1 MPEIIDVESRID
13 RVCVYRNGAL
23 VTRVASAVPGP
34 MRIAGLPL
42 LYAADSLRVSPA
54 NGRVADLRE
63 TCAVQRSGPVG
74 RAATAEEIERLA
86 DVLEEVDAE
95 ASALTARSKIYAQ
108 LDPANTHAGHLPSA
122 DVLLEMHTTAT
133 EKLAALEARH
143 MALRDRR
150 RELERQMQ
158 VVQAVVHADP
168 APPRFTRGVELVL
181 HAQSDAPV
189 QLEIEYFVEAA
200 RWVPSYRLDLTDNQ
214 AALRLDA
221 MIAQA
226 SGEDWRDVTLLLGT
240 ADLERETEL
249 PALASWR
256 IGASGPASRPAYR
269 SLPDDLETLFAG
281 FDRAS
286 RPAVE
291 PITQVRYSLDAD
303 EETGAFGTG
312 AFQTNTFDDT
322 RTLASALMPM
332 ETVELAPSF
341 DETPMPP
348 GAMPA
353 PMPMRSRNSP
363 PMRNQADGSF
373 DRARS
378 GGGGLGGGPPVA
390 GGLAGAGAADDV
402 THATVQPPSG
412 DRLRRLRFAYLKLR
426 GPAEAERGT
435 LQAVDPLVHLAT
447 LLADHDVDDLD
458 ALQRAVDALRIARDR
473 LRETLTPT
481 GTRPTQDGFHHVY
494 RAGALHDVPGDGH
507 WHRAVVR
514 TDDAP
519 ASVDYRA
526 VPRASRDVFRV
537 CSVTPPQGVPYPAGP
552 MQVYIDGTFRVTAP
566 LQATGGGAR
575 MALNLGL
582 DRGVRVVDRQV
593 ESRQHDKGLMS
604 HTTHVTHTVTIE
616 LRSTLSTPAAVRLF
630 DRLPVVGDHAKDVE
644 VSLIESTPELERTDT
659 DAAGDR
665 LDGGVRWALTLPP
678 GGTQS
683 VVYAY
688 RVTFPAKA
696 ELVGGNR
703 RE

>member
-23 VTRVASAVPGP
+23 VTRVAAAVPGP
-34 MRIAGLPL
+34 MRVAGLPL

-54 NGRVADLRE
+54 HGRVSDLRE

-74 RAATAEEIERLA
+74 RAATAEELERLA

-108 LDPANTHAGHLPSA
+108 LDPANTHAGHLPSP

-189 QLEIEYFVEAA
+189 QIEIEYFVEAA
-200 RWVPSYRLDLTDNQ
+200 RWVPSYRLDLADNQ

-240 ADLERETEL
+240 ADLDRETEL

-269 SLPDDLETLFAG
+269 PLPDDLETLFAG

-286 RPAVE
+286 RPSVE

-303 EETGAFGTG
+303 DETGAFDTG
-312 AFQTNTFDDT
+312 AFKTSTFDDA

-332 ETVELAPSF
+332 ETVELTAPF
-341 DETPMPP
+341 DTPMPP

-353 PMPMRSRNSP
+353 PMPMPTRARSPSL
-363 PMRNQADGSF
+363 MREQADGDFAMPSNRH
-373 DRARS
+373 DGLA
-378 GGGGLGGGPPVA
+378 GGGGPADG
-390 GGLAGAGAADDV
+390 GAADDV

-494 RAGALHDVPGDGH
+494 RAGALHDVPADGH

-616 LRSTLSTPAAVRLF
+616 LRSTLSTPAAVRLY
-630 DRLPVVGDHAKDVE
+630 DRLPVVGDRVKDVE
-644 VSLIESTPELERTDT
+644 VSLIESTPELEHTHT
-659 DAAGDR
+659 DAVGDR